1 MRVAA
6 VTLAVLAVTCA
17 ASSAARVHVSLSSRP
32 PALVTGKAWTAKLAV
47 RPKSFAGAVRVQAT
61 GPGRVSAR
69 ATGAK
74 GSYRARLVFPQA
86 GRWTLSAHAG
96 GSTSRL
102 GAVTV
107 RRRAEPLVFAS
118 PTSVAIEPTGTLLV
132 VENGRGRVLRID
144 PSTGAQTVVAS
155 GLSRPYDVTT
165 TPGGDI
171 LLSTESTVIRLG
183 TGEVIASADRQIGRV
198 VPAPNGDV
206 YFATATTAYRVP
218 AGTHE
223 PALVADG
230 LAAPHGLALTR
241 DGALLIAD
249 TESDRILRVD
259 PSTGAVTTLARLDG
273 GPGDLVV
280 AADGTLYVCEMT
292 SQRVLHL
299 TASGQQLGFVGSV
312 FAIPYALAVDAGGV
326 YVVEAETSGHIKH
339 VASDGSVT
347 TLARGGP
354 AGR

>member
-1 MRVAA
+1 MRIAA
-6 VTLAVLAVTCA
+6 ATLAVLAVTCA
-17 ASSAARVHVSLSSRP
+17 ASSAARVHVSLSARP

-61 GPGRVSAR
+61 GPGRVTAR

-118 PTSVAIEPTGTLLV
+118 PTSVAIEPAGTLLV

-183 TGEVIASADRQIGRV
+183 AGEVIASADRQIGRV
-198 VPAPNGDV
+198 VAAPNGDV
-206 YFATATTAYRVP
+206 YFTTATTAYRVP
-218 AGTHE
+218 VGTHE
-223 PALVADG
+223 PLPVADG
-230 LAAPHGLALTR
+230 LAAPHGLALTG

-280 AADGTLYVCEMT
+280 AADGTLYVCAMT
-292 SQRVLHL
+292 SRRVLHL
-299 TASGQQLGFVGSV
+299 TASGQRLGFVGPV

-326 YVVEAETSGHIKH
+326 YLVEAETSGHIKH